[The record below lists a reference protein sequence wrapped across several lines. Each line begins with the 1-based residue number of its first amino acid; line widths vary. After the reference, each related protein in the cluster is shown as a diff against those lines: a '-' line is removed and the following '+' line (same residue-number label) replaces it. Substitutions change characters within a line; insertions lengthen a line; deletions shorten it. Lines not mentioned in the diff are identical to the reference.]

1 MLKGQQLLVPG
12 LWAKGRLGLGF
23 QLTVLFVFPSVSRGS
38 PDLKELLFLFHSFFL
53 KILLF
58 LYLTVPV
65 LSCGTGD
72 LPPSLQRA
80 IHF

>member
-38 PDLKELLFLFHSFFL
+38 PDLKELLFLFHSFF
-53 KILLF
+53 KNTFISLF
-58 LYLTVPV
+58 DCA
-65 LSCGTGD
+65 S
-72 LPPSLQRA
+72 S
-80 IHF
+80 